1 MVEEDLLEEGKALR
15 GEPER
20 PLGAT
25 GLVVVNEEVKPV
37 LSWRLA
43 MVDAACCDQ
52 FLDF

>member
-1 MVEEDLLEEGKALR
+1 MVEDDLLEEGKTLR

-43 MVDAACCDQ
+43 MGGACCDQ
-52 FLDF
+52 FLQF